1 MELTDLH
8 VGKQLQVVANLPGGI
23 PGLPN
28 VAHGAGAVAIPGT
41 IWADGGLHVGAPLF
55 APGETE
61 VGFCRPPATN
71 ALAFAGSLKSIFA
84 ISGRGGTNGVTDV
97 VVGDPIGPVGI
108 SVNATLIN
116 IIAPLTNGVG
126 VLNWIG
132 TKAFIGVKA
141 QTGVEVRAG
150 AVADV
155 GNESTIGAVVES
167 GARVINGAL
176 IVNGATHINGFLS
189 FISSIVGTTKQFDIK
204 HPNKENHRLRHIC
217 LEGPE
222 AGVYI
227 RGRLTDSNIINL
239 PEYWKGLIDPESIT
253 ISLTQIGSSQDLI
266 VDTIEWGSRIKIRS
280 GNASKIDCYY
290 VIHASR
296 IDGEPLIIEYEGKTP
311 EEYPGS
317 KDQFSISGF
326 DY

>member
-28 VAHGAGAVAIPGT
+28 VAHGFGPTAIPGT

-155 GNESTIGAVVES
+155 GSESTVGAVVES
-167 GARVINGAL
+167 GARVINGSL
-176 IVNGATHINGFLS
+176 VVNGATHINGFLS
-189 FISSIVGTTKQFDIK
+189 FISSIVGTTKKFDIS
-204 HPNKENHRLRHIC
+204 HPTKPNHRLAHACI
-217 LEGPE
+217 EGPE
-222 AGVYI
+222 NGVYH
-227 RGRLTDSNIINL
+227 RGRLIDTNVIQL
-239 PEYWKGLIDPESIT
+239 PEYWKGLVDAETIT
-253 ISLTQIGSSQDLI
+253 VNLTPHCVYQELFVKS
-266 VDTIEWGSRIKIRS
+266 IEWGTKINIVNNS
-280 GNASKIDCYY
+280 GGPINCSYTVYAKRKD
-290 VIHASR
+290 VA
-296 IDGEPLIIEYEGKTP
+296 DLVVEYEGSEVKHWDLK
-311 EEYPGS
+311 G
-317 KDQFSISGF
+317 K
-326 DY
+326 

>member
-28 VAHGAGAVAIPGT
+28 VAHGAGAAAIPGT

-116 IIAPLTNGVG
+116 IIAPITNGVG
-126 VLNWIG
+126 VLNWTG

-167 GARVINGAL
+167 GARVINGSL

-189 FISSIVGTTKQFDIK
+189 FISSIVGTTKLFDIK
-204 HPNKENHRLRHIC
+204 HPTKKGHRLRHSCI
-217 LEGPE
+217 EGPE
-222 AGVYI
+222 HAVYH
-227 RGRLTDSNIINL
+227 RGRLIDNTVIEL
-239 PEYWKGLIDPESIT
+239 PEYWHGLVDPETIT
-253 ISLTQIGSSQDLI
+253 VNLTSHGVYQELF
-266 VDTIEWGSRIKIRS
+266 VKNIEWGSRIHI
-280 GNASKIDCYY
+280 GNNLGGPINCSYTIYAK
-290 VIHASR
+290 R
-296 IDGEPLIIEYEGKTP
+296 IDVVDLELEYEG
-311 EEYPGS
+311 EEIIPQDLGG
-317 KDQFSISGF
+317 K
-326 DY
+326 